1 MARPAAAS
9 TDTSAPVVSHA
20 ERRRRQEE
28 AILTAAL
35 ERLRGAGPDTIT
47 VRRLADDTGYSTW
60 VVYKLYG
67 SKDGLF
73 EAIVAHGYDLLDG
86 RCADVLD
93 RHPEPFDRLTHLGL
107 EFHRFARDEP
117 ALFRAMFLG
126 SLQWEATDGARRRHE
141 QSFAL
146 VCDTV
151 AAVIAAGVLQGEP
164 DDVGLMLWAGVM
176 GVATQELGGHIDAD
190 RSDLLVQQV
199 TVSLVAANL
208 GPNG

>member
-1 MARPAAAS
+1 M
-9 TDTSAPVVSHA
+9 
-20 ERRRRQEE
+20 E
-28 AILTAAL
+28 
-35 ERLRGAGPDTIT
+35 
-47 VRRLADDTGYSTW
+47 
-60 VVYKLYG
+60 
-67 SKDGLF
+67 
-73 EAIVAHGYDLLDG
+73 G
-86 RCADVLD
+86 R
-93 RHPEPFDRLTHLGL
+93 H
-107 EFHRFARDEP
+107 
-117 ALFRAMFLG
+117 
-126 SLQWEATDGARRRHE
+126 RHE